1 MLINEQISRSQVANP
16 ISTLPSIATDD
27 VVSLMRIDKSFGTA
41 RISNAIMDAYDII
54 NRQIS
59 PWRTVQDERFVR
71 AYKRAVLHE
80 AAALLSDL
88 YVDFDTIGQGQI
100 RGENM
105 SLKSDSLRRIV
116 SHAVADMNGTSRNR
130 IRLL

>member
-59 PWRTVQDERFVR
+59 PWRAVQDERFVR
-71 AYKRAVLHE
+71 AYKERCCMRRRRCCPTFMLI
-80 AAALLSDL
+80 LTPSD
-88 YVDFDTIGQGQI
+88 
-100 RGENM
+100 RG
-105 SLKSDSLRRIV
+105 KF
-116 SHAVADMNGTSRNR
+116 VAKT
-130 IRLL
+130 